1 MKDPYIRRCA
11 LLRVIDGDTLRLH
24 VDLGWNV
31 FSDHNVRLLRVNAPE
46 MKGDTLAAGQ
56 AAKAWVVQ
64 WLTEHG
70 SAAVWPYVIHSEKD
84 DAFGRY
90 LVELYDAND
99 VNLNDDLLA
108 SGNAVPYVR

>member
-1 MKDPYIRRCA
+1 MKDPYIRRCS

-46 MKGDTLAAGQ
+46 MRGDTLAAGQ
-56 AAKAWVVQ
+56 VAKQWVTDWLSAHTTNTQ
-64 WLTEHG
+64 W
-70 SAAVWPYVIHSEKD
+70 PFVIHSEKD

-90 LVELYDAND
+90 LVELYDLND